1 MDSQDASRCF
11 LTQMVSFMLLYT
23 PFRVVLLS
31 KAYRIIALACSS
43 RKDTL
48 KRILETGTESEQ
60 ETKGYHDV
68 RGVNVHAPVE
78 SGPHPTHE
86 AGQALE
92 ERVLPCTRDGLR
104 SIGGPKLAEDIGDM

>member
-11 LTQMVSFMLLYT
+11 LTRMVSFILLCT

-31 KAYRIIALACSS
+31 KAYRIIALACRS

-48 KRILETGTESEQ
+48 KRILETGKDSEE

-86 AGQALE
+86 PVQALE
-92 ERVLPCTRDGLR
+92 ERVTPRTRDGLR
-104 SIGGPKLAEDIGDM
+104 SIGGRKH

>member
-1 MDSQDASRCF
+1 MYSQDASRCF
-11 LTQMVSFMLLYT
+11 LTQMVSFMLLCT

-60 ETKGYHDV
+60 
-68 RGVNVHAPVE
+68 
-78 SGPHPTHE
+78 
-86 AGQALE
+86 
-92 ERVLPCTRDGLR
+92 
-104 SIGGPKLAEDIGDM
+104 